1 VNALVGC
8 LLAVFAGRLVH
19 SAWQKAPTFD
29 EPLHIA
35 GGASYWKHN
44 DYRLHPGNG
53 ALAQRII
60 ALPLAWQDLPLLPLE
75 DEAWRSSRVV
85 AIGAALLSADRAS
98 SHRILLSA
106 RGAVIGCA
114 VLLAWVLYLMAGRL
128 LGTGPALAAL
138 LFFTLSPN
146 VLAYARLATSGLI
159 GALFLL
165 LAVQWLGRV
174 VEKVTLPAVMA
185 LGLAAGGAV
194 LSKASGLLLAPVAL
208 IVALRRVFGSAGLD
222 VGGRFRRRL
231 VTTRTRFWG
240 LLIALV
246 VSGAVAY
253 TSIWACYGFRYQ
265 AIHFPDPQGSHLVIP
280 WSYLLGPGSE
290 SAVIDA
296 AREHHLL
303 PEAFVYGLA
312 FTRKFAQARVAF
324 LNGEFRVTGWW
335 YFFPL
340 AFLMKTPLPTLVLM
354 GLAVGLAVA
363 RRRAVA
369 ASMTSGPPFAILVF
383 CAVYGLA
390 TLSANLNIGL
400 RHLLP
405 LYPFLFMA
413 LGWAAKQLYVKGR
426 VAKATLAVLVVWMAA
441 DSFGI
446 HPHYLAY
453 FNPAVG
459 GPSQGYRHLID
470 SSLDWGQDLETLETW
485 LEEHPHSGTTRFAYF
500 GSVRP
505 RFYGIDAERLPSYLD
520 PWRPRSVSPL
530 TPGRY
535 LVSAS
540 LLPPVYLTHARGP
553 WTPEYETTYQELRR
567 GFRSRFGTGSVDLDR
582 LAPGEQRAVAA
593 YEEYRFRRLTAFLW
607 KRKPDAMVGYTILVY
622 ELSQADLDTA
632 LDGPPPFAS
641 GLQAP

>member
-1 VNALVGC
+1 VVGC

-60 ALPLAWQDLPLLPLE
+60 ALPLVWQDLPLPPLD

-85 AIGAALLSADRAS
+85 AIGAALLSADPAS

-114 VLLAWVLYLMAGRL
+114 VLLAWVLFTVTRRL
-128 LGTGPALAAL
+128 LGAGPALAAL

-146 VLAYARLATSGLI
+146 VLAHARLATSGLI

-165 LAVQWLGRV
+165 LAVHWLGRL
-174 VEKVTLPAVMA
+174 VERVTLPAVMA

-208 IVALRRVFGSAGLD
+208 IVALRRIFGSAGLD
-222 VGGRFRRRL
+222 MGGRFQRRL
-231 VTTRTRFWG
+231 VTARARFWG
-240 LLIALV
+240 LLAALT
-246 VSGAVAY
+246 VSAAVAY
-253 TSIWACYGFRYQ
+253 TSIWACYGFRYR
-265 AIHFPDPQGSHLVIP
+265 AIHYPDPQGSHLVIP
-280 WSYLLGPGSE
+280 WTYLLGPGSG
-290 SAVIDA
+290 SAVIEV
-296 AREHHLL
+296 AREQRLL
-303 PEAFVYGLA
+303 PEAFLYGLA

-340 AFLMKTPLPTLVLM
+340 AFLMKTPLPTLVLLGVAL
-354 GLAVGLAVA
+354 GLALARGRALAEGLG
-363 RRRAVA
+363 R
-369 ASMTSGPPFAILVF
+369 GPPLSILVF
-383 CAVYGLA
+383 CAAYGLA

-413 LGWAAKQLYVKGR
+413 LGWAAKQLFVKGR
-426 VAKATLAVLVVWMAA
+426 VAKVTLAVLVVWMAA

-453 FNPAVG
+453 FNSAAG

-470 SSLDWGQDLETLETW
+470 SSLDWGQDLKGLETW
-485 LEEHPHSGTTRFAYF
+485 LEEHPTSGTTRFAYF
-500 GSVRP
+500 GSASP
-505 RFYGIDAERLPSYLD
+505 RFYGIDAERLPSYFD
-520 PWRPRSVSPL
+520 PWRPRWVSPL

-540 LLPPVYLTHARGP
+540 LLPPVYLTHARGS
-553 WTPEYETTYQELRR
+553 WTPEYEATYQELRR
-567 GFRSRFGTGSVDLDR
+567 GFRSRFGTSSVDLDR
-582 LAPGEQRAVAA
+582 LALQEQGAVVA
-593 YEEYRFRRLTAFLW
+593 YEEYRFRRLTASLW
-607 KRKPDAMVGYTILVY
+607 NRKPDAMVGYTILVY
-622 ELSQADLDTA
+622 ELSQAELDAA
-632 LDGPPPFAS
+632 LDGPPPFAR
-641 GLQAP
+641 